1 MEIILKADVEN
12 LGYKDQI
19 VNVKAG
25 YANNYL
31 IPQGLA
37 ANATASAKKAH
48 AENLRQRAHKEEKIV
63 GDAQKV
69 ASKIA
74 GSTVVITVNSNA
86 SGKIF
91 GSVTTVDIAEAIAAK
106 GVEVDKRN
114 IRVASIK
121 EVGTY
126 TATVRI
132 YKEVVAEVTVEVI
145 SSEPV
150 ATPEPVVSE
159 EVKVVAEEVAQ
170 PEAEVEA

>member
-1 MEIILKADVEN
+1 MEIILKSDVEN

-48 AENLRQRAHKEEKIV
+48 AEILRQRAHKEEKIV
-63 GDAQKV
+63 SDAQKI
-69 ASKIA
+69 AAKIA

-114 IRVASIK
+114 IKVASIK

-126 TATVRI
+126 TATARI
-132 YKEVVAEVTVEVI
+132 YKEVVAELTVEVI
-145 SSEPV
+145 SSEAA
-150 ATPEPVVSE
+150 ATPEPAA
-159 EVKVVAEEVAQ
+159 AEEVAQ
-170 PEAEVEA
+170 PAAEVEA